1 VSPVPGFFLSGCSH
15 PISEAVLLLVLPAAV
30 LQDAVPHFRPQ
41 TYLAYNVSFYLSN
54 LPFHLPV
61 WP

>member
-1 VSPVPGFFLSGCSH
+1 MAKSGNQKGK
-15 PISEAVLLLVLPAAV
+15 LL
-30 LQDAVPHFRPQ
+30 
-41 TYLAYNVSFYLSN
+41 YLAYNVSFYLSN